1 MSVTTR
7 RAFLKSSALAVIAAR
22 SFKRASATASPTT
35 LYNGI
40 ELPAPWPPAYVL
52 RSEPTA
58 PSYLTHP
65 PAVIPIDVGRQ
76 LFVDDFLVDRTNL
89 RRTFH
94 QPKYHAGNP
103 VLRPDCAWE
112 QRDESAR
119 TSGLSPN
126 PAAMVFSDG
135 VFFDPAARVFKM
147 WYMGGYL
154 ESTCL
159 ATSTD
164 GLHWTKPTFPVVPGT
179 NIVHQG
185 ARDSS
190 TVWLDLSDPDAT
202 RRYKMTVYR
211 RPAVM
216 SLASADG
223 IKWRE
228 IGAPFAAGDRTTM
241 FYNPFR
247 RVWVDSIRA
256 GGEVG
261 RLPRHRL
268 YREREQFASVQGSST
283 APSTWIAADRLDPPR
298 PEYRVAPELY
308 NLDCVA
314 YESVMLGLF
323 TMWRGEA
330 GDREKPND
338 VCVGFSRDGFH
349 WDRPDRRPFLPVSE
363 DPTAWNHANVQSA
376 GGCCLVV
383 DDALYFYVSG
393 RTGRPRTSEPGV
405 CTTGVAMLRRD
416 GFASLAAAD
425 DLGGTLTTSVV
436 TFSGEHVFVNADARD
451 GEIQVEMLDADRR
464 PVAPFAVEHSS
475 TIRTDSTRHAIR
487 WDTADG
493 VRDLRQR
500 PVRFRFHLRGRARLY
515 SFWVSPSRAGTSRGF
530 VAAGGP
536 GFSSSTDA

>member
-22 SFKRASATASPTT
+22 SFERASATASPTT

-94 QPKYHAGNP
+94 QPKYDAGNP
-103 VLRPDCAWE
+103 VLKPDCAWE

-190 TVWLDLSDPDAT
+190 T
-202 RRYKMTVYR
+202 
-211 RPAVM
+211 
-216 SLASADG
+216 
-223 IKWRE
+223 
-228 IGAPFAAGDRTTM
+228 
-241 FYNPFR
+241 

-464 PVAPFAVEHSS
+464 PVAPFAVEHAS